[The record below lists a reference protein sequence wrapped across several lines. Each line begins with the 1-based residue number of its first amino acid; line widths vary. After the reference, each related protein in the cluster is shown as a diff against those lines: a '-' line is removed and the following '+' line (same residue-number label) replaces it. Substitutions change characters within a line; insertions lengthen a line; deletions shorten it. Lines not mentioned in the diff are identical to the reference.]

1 MKEFVEKL
9 KHKLDIQFFAEGGD
23 ENSDNPETNNEDDE
37 EQDEEQDEPRTFTQE
52 EVSRI
57 MSKEKKEGRRAVY
70 TTLGIDAKDKN
81 LIEEVKQFIVSKK
94 NNGGESK
101 SSKDDGIKETKLVDD
116 KTILLEQKLLIAN
129 TKAEAMKLGVR
140 PEYVDDLVTLAMI
153 NIEDEDDVGEAV
165 LALKSKYKVWFV
177 EEEEDTNKAKKK
189 QGTGSSFKDKNKKD
203 GEVSVGERLAKMR
216 AEQIK
221 KSSYFGGKEK

>member
-23 ENSDNPETNNEDDE
+23 ENSDNPETNDEDDG
-37 EQDEEQDEPRTFTQE
+37 EQDEPKTFTQE
-52 EVSRI
+52 EVNRI
-57 MSKEKKEGRRAVY
+57 MSKEKKEGRRVVY

-81 LIEEVKQFIVSKK
+81 LIEEVKQFVESKK
-94 NNGGESK
+94 NNGGENK
-101 SSKDDGIKETKLVDD
+101 SSKDDDTKGTKLVDD

-140 PEYVDDLVTLAMI
+140 PEYVDDLVTLAII

-165 LALKSKYKVWFV
+165 LSLKSKYKVWFV
-177 EEEEDTNKAKKK
+177 EEEEDTDKAKKK